1 MESPPSTGLG
11 DRLGSAQGAVSFCD
25 WAGTCNRTVSCR
37 EKLLCSAIL
46 PPNSFP
52 KIACSRHESTPVGF
66 EPTRG
71 DPIGLAGRRRSPSAK
86 VSSARA
92 TGLSHLSSQKGS
104 DLGQET
110 FFLDQWSL
118 WVSVCGVVDLEVKL
132 GVRCRATHRSGL
144 IHVSLIL
151 DNVCIADAR
160 FAGFPSGIIR

>member
-1 MESPPSTGLG
+1 M
-11 DRLGSAQGAVSFCD
+11 GS
-25 WAGTCNRTVSCR
+25 
-37 EKLLCSAIL
+37 
-46 PPNSFP
+46 
-52 KIACSRHESTPVGF
+52 

-71 DPIGLAGRRRSPSAK
+71 DPIGLAGRRLSRSAK

-92 TGLSHLSSQKGS
+92 TGLSQFSSQKGS

-160 FAGFPSGIIR
+160 FAGAPSGIIR

>member
-1 MESPPSTGLG
+1 MQAHSKGRRWAAADKARASFYGG
-11 DRLGSAQGAVSFCD
+11 GNDVSGSEAVTVLP
-25 WAGTCNRTVSCR
+25 GGGCN
-37 EKLLCSAIL
+37 
-46 PPNSFP
+46 
-52 KIACSRHESTPVGF
+52 STPVGV

-71 DPIGLAGRRRSPSAK
+71 DPIGLAGRRLSRSAK

-151 DNVCIADAR
+151 DNVSIADAR

>member
-1 MESPPSTGLG
+1 MALAEDTLAELL
-11 DRLGSAQGAVSFCD
+11 RSARYG
-25 WAGTCNRTVSCR
+25 
-37 EKLLCSAIL
+37 
-46 PPNSFP
+46 P
-52 KIACSRHESTPVGF
+52 IACSRHESTPVGS

-71 DPIGLAGRRRSPSAK
+71 DPIGLAGRRLSRSAK

-92 TGLSHLSSQKGS
+92 TRLSQLSSQKGS

-110 FFLDQWSL
+110 YFLDQWSL

>member
-1 MESPPSTGLG
+1 MLSAFVIGQEHAIGPYLAERSRYVLQSFLRTPFRKLHVLGMNRHLWDSSP
-11 DRLGSAQGAVSFCD
+11 
-25 WAGTCNRTVSCR
+25 
-37 EKLLCSAIL
+37 
-46 PPNSFP
+46 
-52 KIACSRHESTPVGF
+52 
-66 EPTRG
+66 
-71 DPIGLAGRRRSPSAK
+71 RRRLSRSAK

-151 DNVCIADAR
+151 DNVSIADAR

>member
-1 MESPPSTGLG
+1 MLAWGAGWEAFRVL
-11 DRLGSAQGAVSFCD
+11 SAFVIGQ
-25 WAGTCNRTVSCR
+25 
-37 EKLLCSAIL
+37 EHAIGPYL
-46 PPNSFP
+46 
-52 KIACSRHESTPVGF
+52 ADLSR
-66 EPTRG
+66 
-71 DPIGLAGRRRSPSAK
+71 SAK